1 MLPQNEYFP
10 QTVLHPGTTLEEKLE
25 EMGMSIKEFALRTC
39 KPEKTII
46 AVLKG
51 TSAITQEMAIKFEN
65 VTKISAGFWMRSQ
78 NRFDEYKTR
87 EKLNQNISQA
97 ADWTKEFPYSE
108 MAKFNWVPPTQKLH
122 EKTVNLYSY
131 FGISSHEAWY
141 KLYMENNL
149 KVAAYASLKHTHE
162 PHAISAWLRNGEIQ
176 AATIEASEYDKKTFE
191 KSLPEIKKLM
201 QKQPSDFFAKLQ
213 QICLIA
219 GVKLLYT
226 PKLPKVPVNGSTRWL
241 GNTPLIQLTARYKQ
255 NDRFWFTFFH
265 EAGHILLH
273 GKKYISLENIDFKE
287 ADPEKEQQAHEFAE
301 DWTFSK
307 AQEKEFIENGIF
319 TEQSIVAFAKK
330 CGTHP
335 AIIIGRLQHLKLIPF
350 SAGRQF
356 VVPIDLENAI
366 SINTVNGS
374 IKNDLEEHKSNR
386 YFGCGKHIVKSIAD
400 DFTAPLTEFKEYMP

>member
-10 QTVLHPGTTLEEKLE
+10 QTVSHPGSTLEEKLQ
-25 EMGMSIKEFALRTC
+25 EMGMCIKEFALRTC

-65 VTKISAGFWMRSQ
+65 VTKIKADFWMRRQ
-78 NRFDEYKTR
+78 NSYDEYKTR
-87 EKLNQNISQA
+87 ERLNLNIEQA
-97 ADWTKEFPYSE
+97 ADWTKKFPYAE
-108 MAKFNWVPPTQKLH
+108 MAKLSWVPPTQKLN
-122 EKTVNLYSY
+122 EKTLNLYSF
-131 FGISSHEAWY
+131 FGISSHEAWT

-162 PHAISAWLRNGEIQ
+162 PHAISAWLRNGELQ
-176 AATIEASEYDKKTFE
+176 AATIETTEYDKKAFE
-191 KSLPEIKKLM
+191 KALPEIKKLM
-201 QKQPSDFFAKLQ
+201 QLQPADFFAKLQ
-213 QICLIA
+213 QICLNA
-219 GVKLLYT
+219 GVKVIYT

-241 GNTPLIQLTARYKQ
+241 NNSPLIQLTARYKQ

-287 ADPEKEQQAHEFAE
+287 ADPVKEQQAHKFAE
-301 DWTFSK
+301 NWTFSK
-307 AQEKEFIENGIF
+307 AQEKEIVESENF
-319 TEQSIVAFAKK
+319 TEQSIVEFAQK

-335 AIIIGRLQHLKLIPF
+335 AMIIGRLQHKKLIPF

-356 VVPIDLENAI
+356 IIPIDLTDNFPK
-366 SINTVNGS
+366 V
-374 IKNDLEEHKSNR
+374 
-386 YFGCGKHIVKSIAD
+386 
-400 DFTAPLTEFKEYMP
+400 